1 MLFKRRNETKDVGYF
16 ERMKQEHMEKSALN
30 GTDLFRPF

>member
-1 MLFKRRNETKDVGYF
+1 MLFKKREAKREGYF
-16 ERMKQEHMEKSALN
+16 ERMKQEHMEKAALN

>member
-1 MLFKRRNETKDVGYF
+1 MLFKRREAKKANYF
-16 ERMKQEHMEKSALN
+16 ERMKQEHMEKAALN

>member
-1 MLFKRRNETKDVGYF
+1 MLFKRGEAKKEGYF
-16 ERMKQEHMEKSALN
+16 ERMKQEHMEKAALT

>member
-1 MLFKRRNETKDVGYF
+1 MLFKRREAKKTNYF
-16 ERMKQEHMEKSALN
+16 EEMKQEHMEKAALT

>member
-1 MLFKRRNETKDVGYF
+1 MLFKRRNETKKAGYF

>member
-1 MLFKRRNETKDVGYF
+1 MLFKRRESKKDGYY
-16 ERMKQEHMEKSALN
+16 EKMKQEHLEKAALN